1 MAVTIRDV
9 AAHAGVSVAT
19 VSRALNGSGPVGA
32 ATRARIEAAAESL
45 KYRPNSAA
53 RSLITRR
60 TRMLGVLLPDLFGE
74 FFSELIRGIDQAAQ
88 AAGYHLLLSSSHDDA
103 SDLEAALAGMHGRVD
118 GLVAMAP
125 KVGMEVLHELL
136 PGNVPIVLLNT
147 AYEGDAYGTL
157 RIDSYGGARAV
168 VRHLA
173 EHGHRRIGII
183 NGPVENF
190 DAQERLRGYRAALR
204 EAQLSPVTELEAVGD
219 FTGLAGFTAANA
231 LLALKDRP
239 TAIFAAND
247 AMAIGALSALQAA
260 GVAVPE
266 AMALAGFDDVSSTHY
281 TNPPL
286 TSVHVPIHEL
296 GARAVGRLVAAVG
309 VTGGGAQQERLPA
322 TLMLRR
328 SCGCG
333 AKSREARL
341 DGSPPGAGTGQPHD
355 QEVGP

>member
-32 ATRARIEAAAESL
+32 ETRERIEAAVESL
-45 KYRPNSAA
+45 RYRPNSAA

-103 SDLEAALAGMHGRVD
+103 SDLEAALEGMHGRVD
-118 GLVAMAP
+118 GLLAMAP
-125 KVGMEVLHELL
+125 KVGTRVLDELL
-136 PGNVPIVLLNT
+136 PGNVPIVLLSS

-157 RIDSYGGARAV
+157 RIDSFGGARAMV
-168 VRHLA
+168 AHLA
-173 EHGHRRIGII
+173 GHGHRRIAVI

-190 DAQERLRGYRAALR
+190 DAQERLRGYRSALA
-204 EAQLSPVTELEAVGD
+204 EAGLAPSSELEVAGD
-219 FTGLAGFTAANA
+219 FTGLAGFSGANA
-231 LLALKDRP
+231 LLDLEHRP
-239 TAIFAAND
+239 TAIFATND

-260 GVAVPE
+260 GVSVPE
-266 AMALAGFDDVSSTHY
+266 EMALAGFDDVSSTRY

-296 GARAVGRLVAAVG
+296 GARAVARLVEVVGLAAELP
-309 VTGGGAQQERLPA
+309 QQERLPA
-322 TLMLRR
+322 TLVLRR

-333 AKSREARL
+333 VLVEART
-341 DGSPPGAGTGQPHD
+341 ATRPHRSHR
-355 QEVGP
+355 

>member
-1 MAVTIRDV
+1 MAATIREV

-32 ATRARIEAAAESL
+32 ETRARVEAAVATL

-74 FFSELIRGIDQAAQ
+74 FFSELIRGVDRAAQ

-103 SDLEAALAGMHGRVD
+103 SDLEAALGGMHGRVD

-125 KVGMEVLHELL
+125 KVGTQVLDDLL
-136 PGNVPIVLLNT
+136 PANVPVVLLNT
-147 AYEGDAYGTL
+147 AYSGDGYGTL
-157 RIDSYGGARAV
+157 RMDSFGGARAV
-168 VRHLA
+168 VTHLA

-190 DAQERLRGYRAALR
+190 DAQERLRGYRAALS
-204 EAQLSPVTELEAVGD
+204 EALLSPATELEAAGD
-219 FTGLAGFTAANA
+219 FTGLAGFTGAKA
-231 LLALKDRP
+231 LLALENRP

-260 GVAVPE
+260 GVRVP
-266 AMALAGFDDVSSTHY
+266 ADMALAGFDDVSSTQY

-286 TSVHVPIHEL
+286 TSVHVPIHEM
-296 GARAVGRLVAAVG
+296 GARAVARLVAVVDG
-309 VTGGGAQQERLPA
+309 TSELPQREKLPA
-322 TLMLRR
+322 TLVLRR

-333 AKSREARL
+333 VPVEART
-341 DGSPPGAGTGQPHD
+341 GNEAAQKPPLT
-355 QEVGP
+355 